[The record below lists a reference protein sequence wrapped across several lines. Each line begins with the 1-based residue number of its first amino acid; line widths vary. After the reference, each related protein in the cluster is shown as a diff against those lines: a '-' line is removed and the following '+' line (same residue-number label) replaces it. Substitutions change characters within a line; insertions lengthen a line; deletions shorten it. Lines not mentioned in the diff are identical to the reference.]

1 MQYTYIYINV
11 LRIFE
16 IIFAQSFGNTP
27 HDGFSTFGA
36 PKSIYREDHMITY
49 INPNCM
55 GGGCLVAQQLARFPV
70 RMPVGAAVGTLPCVE
85 AWWRSSWHDLNLF
98 V

>member
-1 MQYTYIYINV
+1 MYIYKYLYMQYTYIYINV

-55 GGGCLVAQQLARFPV
+55 GG
-70 RMPVGAAVGTLPCVE
+70 MPGGAAVGTLP
-85 AWWRSSWHDLNLF
+85 
-98 V
+98 